1 VTATTYIAVSG
12 SIRTGFTHY
21 GPFGSVDAAQAWLSH
36 EYRTEETR
44 GATIVPL
51 FGGIGITDEP
61 AACDKACP
69 TCDRRCQH
77 DVGHDGDHRFV
88 DAEVEHEWEPEPQY
102 AVDNP
107 QQPPCAARSPHY
119 SEFLCLMVEGHE
131 GLHYDGENDWADA
144 RWTGVARP

>member
-21 GPFGSVDAAQAWLSH
+21 GPFGSVDQAQAWLSH

-61 AACDKACP
+61 
-69 TCDRRCQH
+69 
-77 DVGHDGDHRFV
+77 
-88 DAEVEHEWEPEPQY
+88 EP
-102 AVDNP
+102 
-107 QQPPCAARSPHY
+107 RT
-119 SEFLCLMVEGHE
+119 
-131 GLHYDGENDWADA
+131 WASVLA
-144 RWTGVARP
+144 TRPWTGVARP